1 MRRPMSY
8 LTKTRPRKKKVL
20 TDPVSKKKKIG
31 AKSRV
36 TER

>member
-20 TDPVSKKKKIG
+20 TDPVSKKKNG
-31 AKSRV
+31 TKSRV